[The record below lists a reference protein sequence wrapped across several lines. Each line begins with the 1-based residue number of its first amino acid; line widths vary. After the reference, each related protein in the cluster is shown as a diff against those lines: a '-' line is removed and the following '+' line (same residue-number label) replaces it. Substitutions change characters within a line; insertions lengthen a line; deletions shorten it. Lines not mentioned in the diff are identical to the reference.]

1 MAKSSRK
8 PSKRQKV
15 AKQTPPASTAERT
28 KPADTIPSPPAAKRS
43 PSDSSPTLEIAHP
56 HAAGI
61 DIHSDNHWVCVGA
74 GADQVK
80 KFGAYTIDLEAIAD
94 HLKGCGVTSVV
105 MESTGVYWI
114 PVYELLESRKFEV
127 FVVEPSQLQS
137 CGGRPKTDRLD
148 CQWLQRL
155 HTYGLLK
162 GSFRPPGWILALR
175 SYHRM
180 RQTLIRE
187 AAVHVQHMQK
197 ALEQMNVKLTEVIS
211 DITGVTG
218 LAIIKA
224 ILAGERDANA
234 LAKLRDNRCHRD
246 EAEIARALAGI
257 WRNEHLF
264 ELEMAYSLFQVYQQK
279 ITLCDQKIEKEL
291 ASLPDRSGDKPVP
304 EGTQKK
310 NKNALHFEAC
320 APLFKAL
327 GVDLTAIKGIDVK
340 TALVILAEIGV
351 DVSKFPTEKHFT
363 SWLGL
368 CPRNAMSNK
377 TQKKK
382 GPRKGKNRVKQA
394 LKMAAQAVGRTMSPL
409 GVFFRRIKGRIG
421 GVGACTAT
429 AHKMARLIY
438 RMLKYGTEYVVEG
451 MKEYEAKIKA
461 QAEKSLKR
469 KAAELGYDLT
479 PKAQPAPAG

>member
-8 PSKRQKV
+8 PSQRKSGKSHS
-15 AKQTPPASTAERT
+15 PPASPGERT
-28 KPADTIPSPPAAKRS
+28 KPANTVPSPPRAK
-43 PSDSSPTLEIAHP
+43 PSSGESSPTLTIAHP

-61 DIHSDNHWVCVGA
+61 DIHSDTHWVCVGA
-74 GADQVK
+74 GADQVQ

-94 HLKGCGVTSVV
+94 HLRACGVTSVV

-114 PVYELLESRKFEV
+114 PLYELLEARKFEV
-127 FVVEPSQLQS
+127 FVVEPGQLHS

-162 GSFRPPGWILALR
+162 GSFRPPDWILALR
-175 SYHRM
+175 TYHRM

-224 ILAGERDANA
+224 ILAGERDANV
-234 LAKLRDNRCHRD
+234 LARLRDQRCQRD

-257 WRNEHLF
+257 WRDQYLF
-264 ELEMAYSLFQVYQQK
+264 ELQIAYSLFQNYQEK
-279 ITLCDQKIEKEL
+279 ITLCDKQIEAEL
-291 ASLPDRSGDKPVP
+291 AKLPVRSGDKPLP
-304 EGTQKK
+304 EK
-310 NKNALHFEAC
+310 NKKKHKNDFHFDAC
-320 APLFKAL
+320 GPLFKAL
-327 GVDLTAIKGIDVK
+327 GVDLTAIEGIDVK

-382 GPRKGKNRVKQA
+382 GTRKGKNRVKQA

-429 AHKMARLIY
+429 AHKLARLIY
-438 RMLKYGTEYVVEG
+438 RMLKYGTEYVVQG
-451 MKEYEAKIKA
+451 MEQYEAKIKA
-461 QAEKSLKR
+461 QLERSLKR
-469 KAAELGYDLT
+469 KAAELGYELT